1 MSASAESESESV
13 SPSVKTIDTTVP
25 SIARAYDYAIGGKTN
40 YEVDRELIH
49 RMDEAV
55 PEVREIAISN
65 RMFLIRAARFL
76 AVRAG
81 IDQFLDCGSGLPTA
95 ENTHQVVQ
103 RLNNEAR
110 VVYVDN
116 DPVVLAH
123 GRAILEE
130 NENTRFLD
138 ADIFRPEQVLDDAM
152 VRDFLDFSRPL
163 GLLQVATLHHHDAEF
178 GLPPVDVMRAYI
190 DALPSGSYVAFTH
203 FLDPEN
209 EHTETAMRVQEI
221 MRGAGGTG
229 RGYWRKRSEIL
240 EMLEGLDL
248 VEPGLVINDEW
259 WPDGPPLDG
268 HSSAAQCIAAAVG
281 RKP

>member
-1 MSASAESESESV
+1 MSASRSESESAQSGVV
-13 SPSVKTIDTTVP
+13 SIDTTTP

-55 PEVREIAISN
+55 PEVRQIAISN
-65 RMFLIRAARFL
+65 RMFLIRVARFL
-76 AVRAG
+76 AAKVG
-81 IDQFLDCGSGLPTA
+81 LDQFLDCGSGLPTA
-95 ENTHQVVQ
+95 ENTHEVVQ
-103 RLNNEAR
+103 RLNDEAR

-130 NENTRFLD
+130 NAHTRFVG
-138 ADIFRPEQVLDDAM
+138 ADIFRPEQVLDNAT
-152 VRDFLDFSRPL
+152 VREFLDFSRPM

-178 GLPPVDVMRAYI
+178 GLPPADVMRAYI

-229 RGYWRKRSEIL
+229 RGYWRTRAEIMEIL
-240 EMLEGLDL
+240 GGLDL
-248 VEPGLVINDEW
+248 IEPGLVVNDDW
-259 WPDGPPLDG
+259 WPDGPRVDELP
-268 HSSAAQCIAAAVG
+268 SAAHCIAAAVG

>member
-1 MSASAESESESV
+1 MSASPSDRESGV
-13 SPSVKTIDTTVP
+13 VPIDTTKP
-25 SIARAYDYAIGGKTN
+25 SIARAYDFAIGGKTN
-40 YEVDRELIH
+40 YAVDRELIE

-55 PEVREIAISN
+55 PEVRQIAISN
-65 RMFLIRAARFL
+65 RLFLIRVARFL
-76 AVRAG
+76 AVNAG
-81 IDQFLDCGSGLPTA
+81 IDQFLDCGSGMPTA

-103 RLNNEAR
+103 RLNPDAR

-116 DPVVLAH
+116 DPVVIAH

-130 NENTRFLD
+130 NENTRFID
-138 ADIFRPEQVLDDAM
+138 TDIFQPDKVLQNE
-152 VRDFLDFSRPL
+152 VVQDFLDFSRPL
-163 GLLQVATLHHHDAEF
+163 GLLQIGTVHHHDAEF
-178 GLPPVDVMRAYI
+178 GLPPVEVMRSYI

-229 RGYWRKRSEIL
+229 RGYWRTRAEIM

-248 VEPGLVINDEW
+248 IEPGLIINDEW
-259 WPDGPPLDG
+259 WPDGPRLGELPP
-268 HSSAAQCIAAAVG
+268 AAHCIAAAVG

>member
-1 MSASAESESESV
+1 MSASAESESV

-123 GRAILEE
+123 GRAIREE

-209 EHTETAMRVQEI
+209 EHTDTAMRVQEI

-268 HSSAAQCIAAAVG
+268 HSSAARCIAAAVG

>member
-1 MSASAESESESV
+1 MSASAESESV

-268 HSSAAQCIAAAVG
+268 HSSAARCIAAAVG

>member
-1 MSASAESESESV
+1 MSASAESESV
-13 SPSVKTIDTTVP
+13 SPTVKTIDTTVP
-25 SIARAYDYAIGGKTN
+25 SIARAYDFAIGGQTN
-40 YEVDRELIH
+40 YEVDRELIY

-55 PEVREIAISN
+55 PEVRQIAISN
-65 RMFLIRAARFL
+65 RMFLIRAVRFL
-76 AVRAG
+76 ATRAG

-95 ENTHQVVQ
+95 ENTHQVAQ
-103 RLNNEAR
+103 RLNDDAR

-138 ADIFRPEQVLDDAM
+138 ADIFEPDDVLGNES
-152 VRDFLDFSRPL
+152 VREFLDFSRPL
-163 GLLQVATLHHHDAEF
+163 GLLQVATLHHHDAEH
-178 GLPPVDVMRAYI
+178 GMPPVDVMRAYI

-203 FLDPEN
+203 FIDPEN

-240 EMLEGLDL
+240 EMLDGLDL
-248 VEPGLVINDEW
+248 IEPGLVMNDEW

-268 HSSAAQCIAAAVG
+268 HSSAAHCIAAAVG